1 MIRPLSIRDHRVLRS
16 PASARFSVANRGWP
30 PGWRD
35 SSDELI
41 AIECF
46 GSPSKGHGSTLFVNF
61 TVGWSVIHVS
71 NTMHV
76 AVVLAAGAGTRLGA
90 EQSRVP
96 KPVTSLLGISLL
108 ERALRSVQAAGI
120 DRAVVVVGY
129 RAELVAAQAHTAAAS
144 LDLDLTVVRNRRW
157 MSGNGSSLLA
167 AAPYVPARFLVVMAD
182 HLIPPS
188 FIDLLTETTMG
199 SAGQL
204 VVDTRPDTVQDI
216 DEATKVRL
224 EGSRI
229 AAIGKKLDPFDAV
242 DTGAFLFDR
251 RIFDALRD
259 EISLGRGELSVAV
272 QRLAADGLM
281 HAVPSDGSFW
291 CDVDTPEDLAVA
303 RRVLE
308 RQILASREQAVAAGK

>member
-1 MIRPLSIRDHRVLRS
+1 M
-16 PASARFSVANRGWP
+16 
-30 PGWRD
+30 PG
-35 SSDELI
+35 
-41 AIECF
+41 
-46 GSPSKGHGSTLFVNF
+46 PSRT
-61 TVGWSVIHVS
+61 T
-71 NTMHV
+71 T

-90 EQSRVP
+90 RQSGVP
-96 KPVTSLLGISLL
+96 KPLAAVLGVSLLD
-108 ERALRSVQAAGI
+108 RALRSVQAAGI

-167 AAPYVPARFLVVMAD
+167 AAPYVPARCLVVMAD

-188 FIDLLTETTMG
+188 FIRLLTETTEG
-199 SAGQL
+199 AAGLL
-204 VVDTRPDTVQDI
+204 VVDPRPDTVHDL

-224 EGSRI
+224 DGSRI
-229 AAIGKKLDPFDAV
+229 AAIGKQLEPFDAV

-251 RIFDALRD
+251 RIFEALRD
-259 EISLGRGELSVAV
+259 EIALGRGELSAAV

-291 CDVDTPEDLAVA
+291 CDVDTPEDLSFA
-303 RRVLE
+303 RRTLE
-308 RQILASREQAVAAGK
+308 REMHREILASREQAVAAGK

>member
-1 MIRPLSIRDHRVLRS
+1 MRV
-16 PASARFSVANRGWP
+16 P
-30 PGWRD
+30 
-35 SSDELI
+35 
-41 AIECF
+41 
-46 GSPSKGHGSTLFVNF
+46 
-61 TVGWSVIHVS
+61 
-71 NTMHV
+71 NTTSV

-96 KPVTSLLGISLL
+96 KPLTALLGVSLLDH
-108 ERALRSVQAAGI
+108 ALRSVRAAGI

-144 LDLDLTVVRNRRW
+144 LGLDLVVVRNRRW

-167 AAPYVPARFLVVMAD
+167 AAPYVPARCLVVMAD

-188 FIDLLTETTMG
+188 FIRLLTETTETTEG
-199 SAGQL
+199 AAGLL
-204 VVDTRPDTVQDI
+204 VVDPRPDTVHDL

-224 EGSRI
+224 QGSRI
-229 AAIGKKLDPFDAV
+229 AAIGKQLEPFDAV

-251 RIFDALRD
+251 RIFEALRD
-259 EISLGRGELSVAV
+259 EIALGRGELSAAV

-291 CDVDTPEDLAVA
+291 CDVDTPEDLSFA
-303 RRVLE
+303 RRTLE
-308 RQILASREQAVAAGK
+308 REMHREILASREQAVAAGK